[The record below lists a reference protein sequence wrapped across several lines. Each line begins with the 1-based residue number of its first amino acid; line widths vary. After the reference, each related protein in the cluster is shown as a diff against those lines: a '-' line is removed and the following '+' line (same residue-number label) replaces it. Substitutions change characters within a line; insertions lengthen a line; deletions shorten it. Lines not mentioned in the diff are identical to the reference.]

1 MMKVIMGEIYPG
13 CAVSHRFAT
22 NKA

>member
-13 CAVSHRFAT
+13 SVVSHRFAT